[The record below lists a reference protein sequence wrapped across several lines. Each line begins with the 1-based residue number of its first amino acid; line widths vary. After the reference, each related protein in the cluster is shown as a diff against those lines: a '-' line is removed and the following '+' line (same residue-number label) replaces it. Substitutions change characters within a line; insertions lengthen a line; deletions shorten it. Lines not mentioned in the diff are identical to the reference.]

1 VILKHKSPNHRNG
14 FDINHRIVTFVLS
27 QLPGPPAASPRLAR
41 VRRQLGACGSSQ
53 DAGDNL
59 RDLNKAQRRIQATNQ
74 ARPDLAQVGSGY
86 QSRPYSTTHTCMF
99 IVTDAICISC
109 HRELSGVMLS
119 LRLGISNGM
128 GLAEAQTISPLY
140 SRWAPLS
147 AGFPFPFLPCPR
159 PRRLFPAPDL
169 PRRVG
174 AQSTHRRGEPIEA
187 DQASRREIWRGAD
200 HQRRRAK
207 CSSFSRR
214 WSRDP
219 DRASRTSPTPSASP
233 TPPLGAHGR
242 TTAEAPGYAPR
253 TLLSSR
259 YSPPGAGG

>member
-1 VILKHKSPNHRNG
+1 MQFVFLATVSCPVSCCPSGWGSRMGWDWQKHKQ
-14 FDINHRIVTFVLS
+14 F
-27 QLPGPPAASPRLAR
+27 
-41 VRRQLGACGSSQ
+41 
-53 DAGDNL
+53 
-59 RDLNKAQRRIQATNQ
+59 
-74 ARPDLAQVGSGY
+74 
-86 QSRPYSTTHTCMF
+86 
-99 IVTDAICISC
+99 
-109 HRELSGVMLS
+109 
-119 LRLGISNGM
+119 
-128 GLAEAQTISPLY
+128 
-140 SRWAPLS
+140 PLS
-147 AGFPFPFLPCPR
+147 IPGGPHSVPVSPSPSCPV
-159 PRRLFPAPDL
+159 PALAVYSSPAPDL

>member
-1 VILKHKSPNHRNG
+1 
-14 FDINHRIVTFVLS
+14 LS

-74 ARPDLAQVGSGY
+74 ARPDLAQAGSGY

-159 PRRLFPAPDL
+159 PRRLFVPRPGSTS
-169 PRRVG
+169 PRRRAVHPP
-174 AQSTHRRGEPIEA
+174 S
-187 DQASRREIWRGAD
+187 RGAD
-200 HQRRRAK
+200 RSR
-207 CSSFSRR
+207 SSFAARNLAGCR
-214 WSRDP
+214 
-219 DRASRTSPTPSASP
+219 SPET
-233 TPPLGAHGR
+233 
-242 TTAEAPGYAPR
+242 
-253 TLLSSR
+253 
-259 YSPPGAGG
+259 